1 MMATVAVTIA
11 GRSYRVACGEG
22 EEGHLQELGRH
33 VDATLADLRKGF
45 GEVGDNRLVIMTA
58 ITVADELF
66 ETRRRLA
73 EAETKL
79 AGFAATRS
87 EGEAMRDAL
96 ALEVAGSLDSA
107 SARLEQLAQTLNEAG
122 KN

>member
-11 GRSYRVACGEG
+11 GRSYRMACGEG
-22 EEGHLQELGRH
+22 EEAHLQDLGRH
-33 VDATLADLRKGF
+33 VDAALAGLRKGF
-45 GEVGDNRLVIMTA
+45 GEVGDTRLVIMTA

-73 EAETKL
+73 EAEEKL

-96 ALEVAGSLDSA
+96 ANEIAGSLDTA
-107 SARLEQLAQTLNEAG
+107 SARLERLAQTLNEAG
-122 KN
+122 KG

>member
-1 MMATVAVTIA
+1 MATVAVTIA
-11 GRSYRVACGEG
+11 GRSYRMACGEG
-22 EEGHLQELGRH
+22 EEAHLQELGRH
-33 VDATLADLRKGF
+33 VDAALAGLRKGF

-66 ETRRRLA
+66 DTRRRLA
-73 EAETKL
+73 EAEEKL

-96 ALEVAGSLDSA
+96 ALEVAGSLDAA
-107 SARLEQLAQTLNEAG
+107 SGRLERLAQTLNEAG
-122 KN
+122 KG